1 MKIIVGHTNMDLDCI
16 GSIVL
21 ASSLYPDFRP
31 VRSRLL
37 HPVAKKL
44 YNIYRHQLQFLNP
57 KDLKGETIE
66 KMVIVDTRSYGRVKE
81 YFEQIEGSPGEIEI
95 YDHHPADRDG
105 IPGAVIHQ
113 APCGANTSQLGAL
126 LMERDIMVSP
136 EVATIA
142 LAGIYA
148 DTGNYTHE
156 NVGAIDFKVSSWLL
170 SCGADLGMIK
180 RFLKPLSG
188 SYQITLFHEL
198 LNRLNYSSI
207 HGHRVITCYNE
218 VENETEGLGAVV
230 EKVFEVEGQDLFL
243 AVFHFPKRKK
253 SLIIGRN
260 QKNSIDLGEVLSV
273 FGGGGHPKAASAM
286 VKHEDGQLVYQK
298 LMEQLELLLA
308 PAVTAGEI
316 MSSPVH
322 VIDEEVSLLDASI
335 YLEEKGHTGMPV
347 VNREEELTGFITLRD
362 IMKGRRSDQMNAPV
376 KAYMSRNL
384 ITAEPVTTV
393 REVEELLFENNIGHL
408 PVLDQGRLT
417 GIITRT
423 DYLAFAKN
431 DRQEKRRVLEAAGI
445 EAVPER

>member
-1 MKIIVGHTNMDLDCI
+1 MNIIVGHTNMDLDCI

-21 ASSLYPDFRP
+21 ATCLYPDFQP

-57 KDLKGETIE
+57 KDLQGEVIE
-66 KMVIVDTRSYGRVKE
+66 KMIIVDTRSYGRVKE
-81 YFEQIEGSPGEIEI
+81 YFEHFEGSPREIEI
-95 YDHHPADRDG
+95 FDHHPADEESFA
-105 IPGAVIHQ
+105 GALIHDS
-113 APCGANTSQLGAL
+113 PCGANTSQLGAM
-126 LMERDIMVSP
+126 LMEQGIKVSP
-136 EVATIA
+136 EIATIA

-156 NVGAIDFKVSSWLL
+156 NVREVDFRVSSWLL

-188 SYQITLFHEL
+188 SYQITLFHEV
-198 LNRLNYSSI
+198 LNGLSYSTI
-207 HGHRVITCYNE
+207 HGHQVITCYNE
-218 VENETEGLGAVV
+218 IDSETEGLGAVV

-286 VKHEDGQLVYQK
+286 IKHEDGSLVYQK
-298 LMEQLELLLA
+298 LLEQLELLLA
-308 PAVTAGEI
+308 PAVMAGEI

-322 VIDEEVSLLDASI
+322 VVEEDASLMDASMF
-335 YLEEKGHTGMPV
+335 LEEKGHTGIPV

-362 IMKGRRSDQMNAPV
+362 IMKGRRAEQMHAPV

-384 ITAEPVTTV
+384 ITVSPGQTV

-408 PVLDQGRLT
+408 PVLSEGRLK

-423 DYLAFAKN
+423 DYLTFAKN
-431 DRQEKRRVLEAAGI
+431 DKQQKQQLLEEVGI
-445 EAVPER
+445 APAS